1 MATKPTVKIAPASTQ
16 PSGRDPQE
24 QRAPDDRGSLTHA
37 EAVRRARALAPAI
50 AERAHRAEME
60 RRVPLESVEEFVA
73 AGLGRILQ
81 PRRWGGHEVSHDAAF
96 DVAVE
101 ISAACGSTGWC
112 ASLLNIHDW
121 WLAAFPDE
129 AQNDVWRD
137 TPDVN
142 LAAVISPRGG
152 KAGVVD
158 GGYRVAGHWGW
169 ASGIDHCSW
178 LIITA
183 MTDAG
188 DGRPEARC
196 FVIPA
201 TDCRVHDNWFN
212 VGLKGTGSK
221 DIFIDDI
228 FVPAHRSLSMA
239 DLREATTPGARVNPG
254 PLYRVPLIA
263 RNYALAAPALGIARG
278 AFAEWVSWTRTRV
291 ASFTGEAIAEQGP
304 IQTEIADIEALLDSA
319 EFLMRRNLG
328 FIRDGAPVD
337 LPTRALCAHANAH
350 AVQLICTAVHAL
362 FRLSGSRGMYD
373 HSPIQRAWRDVHTM
387 SSHVS
392 LNPGAAAQLRGRALL
407 GVPRDPKL
415 QMY

>member
-1 MATKPTVKIAPASTQ
+1 MIAGGEPAPAAD
-16 PSGRDPQE
+16 GL
-24 QRAPDDRGSLTHA
+24 LTRE
-37 EAVRRARALAPAI
+37 EAVRRARALAPTI
-50 AERAHRAEME
+50 AERARRAEQE
-60 RRVPLESVEEFVA
+60 RRVPRESIDAIVA

-81 PRRWGGHEVSHDAAF
+81 PRRWGGYEVSHDAAF

-129 AQNDVWRD
+129 AQHDVWRD

-142 LAAVISPRGG
+142 LAAVISPLGG
-152 KAGVVD
+152 KATAVN
-158 GGYRVAGHWGW
+158 GGYRVSGHWGW
-169 ASGIDHCSW
+169 ASGIDHCPW

-183 MTDAG
+183 MSADK
-188 DGRPEARC
+188 DDKPEARC
-196 FVIPA
+196 LVVPA
-201 TDCRVHDNWFN
+201 KDCKVHDNWFN

-228 FVPAHRSLSMA
+228 FVPAHRSLALA
-239 DLREATTPGARVNPG
+239 DLREATSPGAQVNTG

-278 AFAEWVSWTRTRV
+278 AFDNWIEWTRKRV
-291 ASFTGEAIAEQGP
+291 ASFSGEAIAEQGSV
-304 IQTEIADIEALLDSA
+304 QTEIAEAEAQLDFA

-328 FIRDGAPVD
+328 FIRDGQPVD
-337 LPTRALCAHANAH
+337 LPTRALCSYANAH
-350 AVQLICTAVHAL
+350 AVREICKAVLTL
-362 FRLSGSRGMYD
+362 FRLSGSRGMFD
-373 HSPIQRAWRDVHTM
+373 ESPIQRAWRDGHTLA
-387 SSHVS
+387 SHVS
-392 LNPGAAAQLRGRALL
+392 LNPVVAGQLRGRALL
-407 GVPRDPKL
+407 NVPRDPKL